1 MFIYGTSDLHLD
13 INRLYDPIP
22 FYGKDSVLLIA
33 GDTAEIASLRK
44 KGRTYMDLEAICQAF
59 GQVYAITGNHEYYQ
73 GILVQDSKD
82 GDYADVVKDI
92 PNLKVLNNDVVI
104 IDDKVRLIASTMWT
118 DFHKGDPSAIDA
130 AWRGL
135 NDYNYIMFQEYVGA
149 LSSTLKPTDIYKIFA
164 ENEEFIRNEIEKDGS
179 SKATI
184 IMTHHAPIMAHCNS
198 QRHSSSLVD
207 YAYACTV
214 FDDFIV
220 DNSADIDVWFHG
232 HTHDH
237 KQTQIDNTRIVTK
250 ARGYND
256 PQFDPVLLLETV

>member
-1 MFIYGTSDLHLD
+1 MLIYGTSDLHLD

-33 GDTAEIASLRK
+33 GDSAEIASFRK

-59 GQVYAITGNHEYYQ
+59 GQVYAITGNHEYYS

-82 GDYADVVKDI
+82 GDYADAVKDI

-104 IDDKVRLIASTMWT
+104 LDDKVRIIASTMWT
-118 DFHKGDPSAIDA
+118 DFAKGNHMAIDA

-135 NDYNYIMFQEYVGA
+135 NDYNYIMHQEYVGA
-149 LSSTLKPTDIYKIFA
+149 LSDRLTPADVYRMFA
-164 ENEEFIRNEIEKDGS
+164 ENEAFIRSEID
-179 SKATI
+179 KATDDMPTI
-184 IMTHHAPIMAHCNS
+184 IMTHHAPVMSHANS

-214 FDDFIV
+214 WDEFIV
-220 DNSADIDVWFHG
+220 ENTDKIDVWFHG

-237 KQTQIDNTRIVTK
+237 KETQIDNTRIITK
-250 ARGYND
+250 ARGYED
-256 PQFDPVLLLETV
+256 PSFDPVLLLET